1 MATVEYGNGYWRTQ
15 QGSSVVVCTDDNGI
29 KTAVNMGCDRNSN
42 KTAVNKD
49 GLLYDVLPYEP
60 SVTYINGVGVL
71 SLEPQSTNLISY
83 SEDLSNA
90 SWVKSGVDVS
100 LSSQVSPSGS
110 TNVYLVKES
119 LLDEFHKV
127 NSSLF
132 STVQGN
138 YYSYSFF
145 VKNNGVNQVSVT
157 SSNFTDLEI
166 NSTFDLV
173 NETSTSEKGYSS
185 IERIG
190 DYYRCTASG
199 LCNLTRTQS
208 LLFYTNR
215 EDIAFP
221 FSYQGNGV
229 SGVFLWGLQSEINQ
243 IPTSYIPTDGFTAT
257 RLADTGFKT
266 PDISKWIN
274 SESFSFEF
282 SLQLVKEQ
290 VTQVISLANSGD
302 GYNNR
307 IELVFS
313 VGEDIVAITAIGSGS
328 FIENNATVTSTLD
341 RSVMSDYKINF
352 NNGIITVYI
361 DNSLMFT
368 SSNSGVLQG
377 LDKLFLSSFLNTS
390 PLFANVKNIKITS

>member
-1 MATVEYGNGYWRTQ
+1 MQ
-15 QGSSVVVCTDDNGI
+15 L
-29 KTAVNMGCDRNSN
+29 N
-42 KTAVNKD
+42 KNTK
-49 GLLYDVLPYEP
+49 P
-60 SVTYINGVGVL
+60 S
-71 SLEPQSTNLISY
+71 
-83 SEDLSNA
+83 
-90 SWVKSGVDVS
+90 
-100 LSSQVSPSGS
+100 
-110 TNVYLVKES
+110 
-119 LLDEFHKV
+119 
-127 NSSLF
+127 
-132 STVQGN
+132 
-138 YYSYSFF
+138 
-145 VKNNGVNQVSVT
+145 
-157 SSNFTDLEI
+157 
-166 NSTFDLV
+166 
-173 NETSTSEKGYSS
+173 
-185 IERIG
+185 
-190 DYYRCTASG
+190 
-199 LCNLTRTQS
+199 
-208 LLFYTNR
+208 FYTNR

-377 LDKLFLSSFLNTS
+377 LD
-390 PLFANVKNIKITS
+390 